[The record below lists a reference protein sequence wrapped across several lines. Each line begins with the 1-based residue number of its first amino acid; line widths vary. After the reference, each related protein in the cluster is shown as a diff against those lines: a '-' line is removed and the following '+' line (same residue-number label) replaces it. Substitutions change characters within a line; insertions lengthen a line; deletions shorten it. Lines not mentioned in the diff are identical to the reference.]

1 MVDAGRTN
9 AVEAAQVYLDFDPE
23 KLEILEIRPGG
34 ALEYGLQQRFENE
47 AGRLDYAAGT
57 LNRPVG
63 TGFTL
68 LSIDFLALSGLR
80 SGPAK
85 ISYAPARP
93 PRQTRAI
100 LGGRDT
106 TGLLTTAT
114 VIAK

>member
-9 AVEAAQVYLDFDPE
+9 AVEAAQVYLDFDPK
-23 KLEILEIRPGG
+23 KLEVLAIRPSNILGY
-34 ALEYGLQQRFENE
+34 ELQSAVSHSKGQV
-47 AGRLDYAAGT
+47 DYAAGT
-57 LNRPVG
+57 LAEPVG
-63 TGFTL
+63 TGSTL
-68 LSIDFLALSGLR
+68 LSVDFLALSGLR

-106 TGLLTTAT
+106 TGFLTPAT